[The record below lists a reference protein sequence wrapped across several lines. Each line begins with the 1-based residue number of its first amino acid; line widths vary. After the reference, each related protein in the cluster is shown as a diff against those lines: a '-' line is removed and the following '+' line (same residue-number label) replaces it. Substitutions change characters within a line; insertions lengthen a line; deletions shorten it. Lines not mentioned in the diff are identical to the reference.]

1 MLFAVR
7 DGVDV
12 GLAAF
17 RRTHKWEQHR
27 PQGTLEVF
35 ALVGDAAA
43 RLAMLR
49 RLVDFDLMG
58 TVKLPE
64 TATYDPLWSGSGR
77 GRRPR

>member
-1 MLFAVR
+1 MLFATR

-27 PQGTLEVF
+27 PNGTLEVQ
-35 ALVGDAAA
+35 ALIGDPAA
-43 RLAMLR
+43 RLALLR
-49 RLVDFDLMG
+49 RLVDFDLVG

-64 TATYDPLWSGSGR
+64 MALDDPVWLR
-77 GRRPR
+77 